1 MTRRN
6 NRVPVYLSNEE
17 KRDYTAL
24 AQANNRSLTALI
36 RELLADS
43 YAKYETEQLAKTND
57 KDNSPLIRAVELVFE
72 NVESYAVPMKFIKS
86 FNLGG
91 LHRSLEVR
99 NLNNGAKVAPD
110 YSLRADS
117 LSLSLDPYALD
128 AIKADDYAVVGYP
141 ESERTLLQR
150 ILQFND
156 IAAVDIAYA
165 DGSHQYVN
173 VYWGRFGDST
183 NTAMQCSRGFDRML
197 DITINRDNDYDPF
210 AKAESKRAVE
220 AVCAKRNKQVQELY
234 QSLLSESEAMD
245 SEDFE
250 QKLKRR

>member
-17 KRDYTAL
+17 KHDYTAL
-24 AQANNRSLTALI
+24 ARAHNRSLTALI
-36 RELLADS
+36 RALLADA
-43 YAKYETEQLAKTND
+43 YAKYEVGQTVKTD
-57 KDNSPLIRAVELVFE
+57 DNSPLITAVRLVFE
-72 NVESYAVPMKFIKS
+72 NVESYEVPMKFIKS

-110 YSLRADS
+110 YSLCADS

-128 AIKADDYAVVGYP
+128 AMKADDYAVVGDP

-156 IAAVDIAYA
+156 IAAVDILYA

-183 NTAMQCSRGFDRML
+183 NTAMQCSRGFDHML
-197 DITINRDNDYDPF
+197 DITINPTNDYDPF

-220 AVCAKRNKQVQELY
+220 AVCAKQNKQVKELY
-234 QSLLSESEAMD
+234 RSLVTKD
-245 SEDFE
+245 
-250 QKLKRR
+250 